1 MITIRTILR
10 TVRQRVKR
18 TIRYVEGTEFGD
30 YEEGV
35 ADGLAIA
42 LRLLGDTPTLLNAK
56 YGDAFLEEAKR
67 MHRKILS

>member
-1 MITIRTILR
+1 
-10 TVRQRVKR
+10 
-18 TIRYVEGTEFGD
+18 VEGTEFGD

>member
-10 TVRQRVKR
+10 AVRKRVKH
-18 TIRYVEGTEFGD
+18 TIRHVEGTEFGD

-42 LRLLGDTPTLLNAK
+42 LRLLGDTPTLLNEG
-56 YGDAFLEEAKR
+56 YGDGFLEEAKR
-67 MHRKILS
+67 MQREIFH